1 MEKNGIFWTKRNK
14 KVFFYK
20 VVLNKKKCIFAPPF
34 EIDEHRYLTAAEVV
48 EW

>member
-1 MEKNGIFWTKRNK
+1 MEYFGLKEIN